1 MKATDRVTFS
11 PGEFAALFGKSQ
23 TWGYRQL
30 YAGKVK
36 SITEYGR
43 ILIPASEVERILAE
57 AGIYNGEKK
66 RVAKEVSK
74 AELWKRFVSA
84 RKAAQSAGGKSKRS
98 AVLARLRP
106 PSARTGEDVKSG
118 SRSPDKNRRALGQFA
133 VGAKDTFCAC
143 ATLCSRRKCP

>member
-1 MKATDRVTFS
+1 M
-11 PGEFAALFGKSQ
+11 FGKSQ

-74 AELWKRFVSA
+74 AELWERCVAA
-84 RKAAQSAGGKSKRS
+84 RKTAQLNDRKSKRS
-98 AVLARLRP
+98 AVLAQLRP
-106 PSARTGEDVKSG
+106 PSAKTGEDVKM
-118 SRSPDKNRRALGQFA
+118 RFKKP
-133 VGAKDTFCAC
+133 
-143 ATLCSRRKCP
+143 

>member
-1 MKATDRVTFS
+1 MTSKPSPPRVTFS

-43 ILIPASEVERILAE
+43 ILIPAAEVERILAE

-66 RVAKEVSK
+66 RVAKAVSK
-74 AELWKRFVSA
+74 ADLWERAAAA
-84 RKAAQSAGGKSKRS
+84 RKAAQRNQGKSKRS
-98 AVLARLRP
+98 AALARLRP
-106 PSARTGEDVKSG
+106 PSAKIGEGVK
-118 SRSPDKNRRALGQFA
+118 
-133 VGAKDTFCAC
+133 
-143 ATLCSRRKCP
+143 

>member
-1 MKATDRVTFS
+1 MPSNSSPQRVTFS

-74 AELWKRFVSA
+74 AELWERCVAA
-84 RKAAQSAGGKSKRS
+84 RKTAQLNDGKSKRS

-106 PSARTGEDVKSG
+106 SSAKIGEDVK
-118 SRSPDKNRRALGQFA
+118 RRI
-133 VGAKDTFCAC
+133 KK
-143 ATLCSRRKCP
+143 R

>member
-1 MKATDRVTFS
+1 MPSNSSSQRVTFS
-11 PGEFAALFGKSQ
+11 PGEFAAMFGKSQ

-74 AELWKRFVSA
+74 AELWERSVAA
-84 RKAAQSAGGKSKRS
+84 RKAAHLKDGKSKRS
-98 AVLARLRP
+98 AVLARLRL
-106 PSARTGEDVKSG
+106 PSTEAGGDVKK
-118 SRSPDKNRRALGQFA
+118 RFKKP
-133 VGAKDTFCAC
+133 
-143 ATLCSRRKCP
+143 

>member
-1 MKATDRVTFS
+1 MKTGDQQRVTFS

-66 RVAKEVSK
+66 RVAKEVGK

-84 RKAAQSAGGKSKRS
+84 RKTAQSAGGKSKRS

-106 PSARTGEDVKSG
+106 PSARTGEDVKK
-118 SRSPDKNRRALGQFA
+118 RFKKP
-133 VGAKDTFCAC
+133 
-143 ATLCSRRKCP
+143 

>member
-1 MKATDRVTFS
+1 MKTGDQQRVTFS

-66 RVAKEVSK
+66 RVAKVVST
-74 AELWKRFVSA
+74 AELWKRFVA
-84 RKAAQSAGGKSKRS
+84 VKKAAQPNDGKSKRS

-106 PSARTGEDVKSG
+106 PSAKTGEDVKK
-118 SRSPDKNRRALGQFA
+118 RFKKP
-133 VGAKDTFCAC
+133 
-143 ATLCSRRKCP
+143 